1 MGACPSSMKVPLIGW
16 LMIFGSLASVVLILL
31 ASADGEVTLVDTSAT
46 KAAAEEP
53 AIFNLEIQQRKTP
66 SFQER
71 GVHHGTGRAWR
82 RLRKNRRALQ
92 KVIRERFRSFRMRMR
107 ERKFKVGEK
116 NSASKMKQ

>member
-53 AIFNLEIQQRKTP
+53 AIFNLEINKERLLPFRREGFIMAQDAHGGDYGKT
-66 SFQER
+66 
-71 GVHHGTGRAWR
+71 GV
-82 RLRKNRRALQ
+82 LCK
-92 KVIRERFRSFRMRMR
+92 K
-107 ERKFKVGEK
+107 
-116 NSASKMKQ
+116 